1 MRVWAVAEAIYG
13 VIIGGLFVFF
23 VPWKTPFVNVAF
35 LAYAGL
41 ALAAGHGLWRG
52 HRWGWRL
59 GLAGGLVGLVAGL
72 VVIAGLVS
80 SWFYLH
86 GTFGD
91 FGHGA
96 SIASLLVISVPLQL
110 LLLYPCLKLKGLL
123 ASPVR
128 ETFDAKGPWL
138 RVILG
143 LCLLPFLLGF
153 AVHQRYVL
161 TPLDPV
167 PEAARVQAVE
177 YVRARM
183 MKREPPGLEALEGLA
198 MGAGPLYV
206 TIWYRGRIGYRV
218 FGDGAD
224 LAEALTRA
232 TDNLVNHPQMQGRRE
247 SRGRIKIDRIAA
259 RAPVLSKAAPV
270 LALSVNPGLDGLF
283 LENGSTRRTILPED
297 LVRARWFGAQP
308 LVPGIRELRL
318 GLAAERALQRLD
330 GAEGD
335 LSRIRTESWIEG
347 KTGVLPVMRGNTP
360 GDSGPSAWRAAAIS
374 GGDFILR
381 QLQPDG
387 RFHYQY
393 FPYLNRHPDPK
404 RGVYSLPRHAGTVY
418 SLALLYGLTGEARF
432 KTGAEKA
439 IAWLVERLPDACGA
453 PERACV
459 PKGDRADL
467 GSTALTIVGM
477 LEYQRRTGDPRYAND
492 VRRLLRFVLA
502 LQREN
507 GDFNHL
513 FHLSTGEID
522 EETRLM
528 FFSEEAA
535 LALVM
540 GHKLLGDEAYLPAAR
555 RALDY
560 LTTVK
565 YDFFLGHFIYGAD
578 HWTCIAAEEAYP
590 HLDDSRYLDFCRGY
604 SRFIRRI
611 QYQDGQ
617 WDNVDFRGHY
627 GFSGLLVPQAP
638 GAAGFTEAV
647 VSTERLSRHHGIEDP
662 ALRVQIADALDALSR
677 EQVRAEN
684 AWMMPKP
691 DAAKGGFRRSLVESE
706 IRIDFTQHAAS
717 ALIRGAVE
725 ADSDYVLPPG
735 QSG

>member
-1 MRVWAVAEAIYG
+1 MRIWGVAEAVYG
-13 VIIGGLFVFF
+13 IIIAGLFVSF
-23 VPWKTPFVNVAF
+23 VPWKTPWVNMLF
-35 LAYAGL
+35 LLYAGL
-41 ALAAGHGLWRG
+41 ALVAGHGLWRG

-59 GLAGGLVGLVAGL
+59 GLWGGLFGLVAGL
-72 VVIAGLVS
+72 VVIAGLLS
-80 SWFYLH
+80 SYVYLH

-123 ASPVR
+123 AAPLR
-128 ETFDAKGPWL
+128 TAFDSKGPWL

-143 LCLLPFLLGF
+143 LSLLPFLFGF
-153 AVHQRYVL
+153 AVHQRYAL
-161 TPLDPV
+161 TSLEPV
-167 PEAARVQAVE
+167 SETARVQSVE

-183 MKREPPGLEALEGLA
+183 MKEKAPGLEALAGVP
-198 MGAGPLYV
+198 MGAGPVYI
-206 TIWYRGRIGYRV
+206 TIWYRGRVGYRV
-218 FGDGAD
+218 FGEGAD
-224 LAEALTRA
+224 LAEALERA
-232 TDNLVNHPQMQGRRE
+232 TDNLVSHPQMQGRKE
-247 SRGRIKIDRIAA
+247 NRGRIKIDRIVA
-259 RAPVLSKAAPV
+259 RAPTLSKAAPV

-283 LENGSTRRTILPED
+283 LENGNTRRTIMPED

-318 GLAAERALQRLD
+318 GLAAERALKRLD
-330 GAEGD
+330 GGEGD
-335 LSRIRTESWIEG
+335 LSRIRTESWIES
-347 KTGVLPVMRGNTP
+347 KEGVLPVLRGNTP
-360 GDSGPSAWRAAAIS
+360 GPSGPPAWRAAAIA

-381 QLQPDG
+381 QLQDDG

-393 FPYLNRHPDPK
+393 FPYLNRHPDPN

-418 SLALLYGLTGEARF
+418 SLALLFGLTGEARF

-439 IAWLVERLPDACGA
+439 IAWLVERLPKTCGA
-453 PERACV
+453 QDRTCV
-459 PKGDRADL
+459 PKKNRADL

-477 LEYQRRTGDPRYAND
+477 LEYQRRTGDPRYADD

-513 FHLSTGEID
+513 FDLEKNHID
-522 EETRLM
+522 DETRLM

-560 LTTVK
+560 LTREK

-590 HLDDSRYLDFCRGY
+590 HLDDPGYLDFCRGY

-611 QYQDGQ
+611 QYLDGE

-647 VSTERLSRHHGIEDP
+647 VSTERLSRYHGIQDP
-662 ALRVQIADALDALSR
+662 ALQRQVGDALDALSR
-677 EQVRAEN
+677 EQVRTDN
-684 AWMMPKP
+684 AWMMPSP
-691 DAAKGGFRRSLVESE
+691 AAAAGGFRRSLVESE

-717 ALIRGAVE
+717 ALIRGATE
-725 ADSDYVLPPG
+725 AESDYVLPPG
-735 QSG
+735 ESG